1 MNRRLIACIAIIAIF
16 AALIIGAFLYVPTS
30 SQERTPLETQSACYT
45 ESFGA
50 GTVPTSKE
58 IPCP

>member
-1 MNRRLIACIAIIAIF
+1 MNRLIACIAIVAIF
-16 AALIIGAFLYVPTS
+16 AALIIGALLYAPTS
-30 SQERTPLETQSACYT
+30 SQERTPLETHRACYE